1 MKKKNYIQPHIMVV
15 MLKQSVALLSASDNF
30 KTSVSWDDEI
40 YSDNVID

>member
-30 KTSVSWDDEI
+30 KTSVSWNEAIEDDE
-40 YSDNVID
+40 DID